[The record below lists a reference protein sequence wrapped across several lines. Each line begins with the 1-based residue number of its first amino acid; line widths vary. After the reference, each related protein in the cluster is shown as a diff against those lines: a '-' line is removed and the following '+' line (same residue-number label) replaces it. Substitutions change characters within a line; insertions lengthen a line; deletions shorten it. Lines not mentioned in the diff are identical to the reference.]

1 MARTLFL
8 GDPVV
13 TLEEGNPYIRNGAVL
28 VDGGRIVEVGPQE
41 RFADHSAFD
50 KVVGSNDKIVMPGL
64 GNAHL
69 HGENAYGKDVY
80 DAVWEKA
87 NVWYHEDLT
96 DAPEEDLYIALVY
109 GFLQN
114 IRNGTTCTLD
124 FFYGRPTM
132 PHLASEIQLR
142 AYEDTGLR
150 TALAISNRDQNIY
163 MHRDNEE
170 VLRPLPPEYADMIR
184 SNPVGYAYPLDQSIG
199 AFEAM
204 SKKYHGRHGRLHV
217 ILAPDWTPACSDDL
231 LRRNKQLAGEYDTGI
246 QIHLVETKYEMLW
259 NLKTHGKTGPRRLFD
274 LGFLGEEVSAA
285 HCVWP
290 TDDDIKILAD
300 TGTTISNN
308 PGSNLRLT
316 SGISPVR
323 DMINAGVRVAL
334 GSDGISLND
343 DNDLFAE
350 MRLGGLLQRLPG
362 IHSGRIPS
370 ETLLRNAC
378 RNSPFASRFPD
389 VGTLKPGWQADII
402 TLDKSRFYWPPE
414 KFPNASPLDVIVDRA
429 MGYDVQDVMIAGE
442 LLMEGRKLT
451 KCDEAKVRAQVAEAA
466 PRIFGVPEK
475 FVAIRPA
482 VQALYDQLMELYGEW
497 DKEPLPPRYQYNI
510 KSTPEQYRTVG

>member
-1 MARTLFL
+1 MARTLLL

-13 TLEEGNPYIRNGAVL
+13 TLQDGEPFIRRGGVV
-28 VDGGRIVEVGPQE
+28 VDGARIVEVGPAE
-41 RFADHSAFD
+41 RFEDRSGFD
-50 KVVGSNDKIVMPGL
+50 KVLGSNDHIVMPGL
-64 GNAHL
+64 ANAHL

-96 DAPEEDLYIALVY
+96 DAPEEDLHIALIY

-114 IRNGTTCTLD
+114 IKNGTTCTLD
-124 FFYGRPTM
+124 FFYGRPNM
-132 PHLASEIQLR
+132 PHLAAEIQMR

-150 TALAISNRDQNIY
+150 TALAISNRNQNIY
-163 MHRDNEE
+163 MHRDDEE
-170 VLRPLPPEYADMIR
+170 VLRRLPPEYADQIR
-184 SNPVGYAYPLDQSIG
+184 ANPVGYAYPLEQSIG

-204 SKKYHGRHGRLHV
+204 SKQYQGRHGRLHV

-231 LRRNKQLAGEYDTGI
+231 LRRNKQLAKEYDTGI

-259 NLKTHGKTGPRRLFD
+259 NLKTHGKTGPRRLYD
-274 LGFLGEEVSAA
+274 LGFLGEEVSGA

-290 TDDDIKILAD
+290 TDDDIKILAE
-300 TGTTISNN
+300 TGVTISNN

-323 DMINAGVRVAL
+323 DMLNAGVRVAL

-362 IHSGRIPS
+362 ADSGRIPS

-378 RNSPFASRFPD
+378 RNGAFASRFLD
-389 VGTLKPGWQADII
+389 VGVLQPGWQADII
-402 TLDKSRFYWPPE
+402 TLDKTRFYWPPE
-414 KFPNASPLDVIVDRA
+414 KFPTASPLDVIVDRA
-429 MGYDVQDVMIAGE
+429 MGYDVRDVMIAGE
-442 LLMEGRKLT
+442 LLMEGRKFT
-451 KCDEAKVRAQVAEAA
+451 KFDEAEVRQRVAEAA
-466 PRIFGVPEK
+466 PRIFTVPEK
-475 FVAIRPA
+475 FIAIRPA
-482 VQALYDQLMELYGEW
+482 VQVLYDQLMEMYREW
-497 DKEPLPPRYQYNI
+497 DSDVLPPRYQYNI
-510 KSTPEQYRTVG
+510 KSTPEKYQA